1 LEVNQLSGAVCG
13 AVNLVSGLLNVG
25 GVRGSARCQYRP
37 VAVVAD
43 VAATSNNSNNNSNS
57 SSNSVLSASASV
69 HELRITHRFDYQ
81 QPPHGCADEQAS
93 SGPPAAAAVVMTTSD
108 NNDDS
113 PAKTNK
119 KNKQKKSYQLPA
131 GTAS

>member
-1 LEVNQLSGAVCG
+1 M
-13 AVNLVSGLLNVG
+13 
-25 GVRGSARCQYRP
+25 
-37 VAVVAD
+37 VAD
-43 VAATSNNSNNNSNS
+43 VAATSNNS

-81 QPPHGCADEQAS
+81 QPHGSTDEQAS

>member
-1 LEVNQLSGAVCG
+1 
-13 AVNLVSGLLNVG
+13 
-25 GVRGSARCQYRP
+25 
-37 VAVVAD
+37 
-43 VAATSNNSNNNSNS
+43 
-57 SSNSVLSASASV
+57 
-69 HELRITHRFDYQ
+69 
-81 QPPHGCADEQAS
+81 
-93 SGPPAAAAVVMTTSD
+93 MTTSD

>member
-1 LEVNQLSGAVCG
+1 M
-13 AVNLVSGLLNVG
+13 SGLLNVG

-43 VAATSNNSNNNSNS
+43 VAATSNNNSNS
-57 SSNSVLSASASV
+57 NSNSVLSASASV

-81 QPPHGCADEQAS
+81 QPHGSADEQAS
-93 SGPPAAAAVVMTTSD
+93 SGAPAAAAVVMTTSD